1 LIATLLALSAGCGA
15 QEATEAPST
24 EASPAQEAPAP
35 ATETAT
41 HDPCT
46 LLTAQDIETTTGI
59 SPGAGTPA
67 ANACSWVAA
76 DGSNPRLLTLTVLHG
91 NVTREDWLTGGG
103 SADDIVEGV
112 GEFAARVGSQLQV
125 YQGGWLVG
133 VTVRGS
139 DRPEAAQDLARTV
152 LGKLTG

>member
-1 LIATLLALSAGCGA
+1 
-15 QEATEAPST
+15 
-24 EASPAQEAPAP
+24 
-35 ATETAT
+35 
-41 HDPCT
+41 
-46 LLTAQDIETTTGI
+46 
-59 SPGAGTPA
+59 
-67 ANACSWVAA
+67 
-76 DGSNPRLLTLTVLHG
+76 
-91 NVTREDWLTGGG
+91 
-103 SADDIVEGV
+103 V